1 MASSLKRKMTNF
13 GIKSV
18 KDIYSFIHNYTMRT
32 RRRKVHSRA
41 RKPAPRKKVAARKHT
56 IRIARRAKI
65 AVRKALRVARPVR
78 RKGKI
83 RRRVI
88 LGKLADEQVR
98 NLLLEVAGEK
108 ALSVAEALEEPL
120 SDEDLASACKI
131 KVSEVRAV
139 LNKLHSFG
147 LTSYERTRDKE
158 SGWYSYIWRLSLGSA
173 DKILNKKAAI
183 PEETVLDKSFDF
195 YTCSSCKKGEGVM
208 IPFEVAFEG
217 KFKCMECGAPLVF
230 VEKNKEISK

>member
-1 MASSLKRKMTNF
+1 MGSLLKRKMASFDLN
-13 GIKSV
+13 SV
-18 KDIYSFIHNYTMRT
+18 KDIYSFVHNYTMKMG
-32 RRRKVHSRA
+32 RRKVRSRA
-41 RKPAPRKKVAARKHT
+41 RKPASRNRVAARKH
-56 IRIARRAKI
+56 RVGIAKRAKI
-65 AVRKALRVARPVR
+65 NVRKALRVARPVR

-158 SGWYSYIWRLSLGSA
+158 SGWYSYIWRLSLGSV
-173 DKILNKKAAI
+173 DKILNKKTAI
-183 PEETVLDKSFDF
+183 PEEAVLDKSFDF

-208 IPFEVAFEG
+208 IPFEVAFGG

-230 VEKNKEISK
+230 VEKNKETSK

>member
-1 MASSLKRKMTNF
+1 MGSLQRRKTTNF
-13 GIKSV
+13 GINSV
-18 KDIYSFIHNYTMRT
+18 KDIYSFIHNCTMS
-32 RRRKVHSRA
+32 RRKRRVRSRA
-41 RKPAPRKKVAARKHT
+41 RRPASRKVAVRKHRT
-56 IRIARRAKI
+56 GIAKRARIRI
-65 AVRKALRVARPVR
+65 RKALRRARPVGK
-78 RKGKI
+78 KGKI
-83 RRRVI
+83 RRRAI
-88 LGKLADEQVR
+88 SGKLADEHVR

-108 ALSVAEALEEPL
+108 ALEVAEALEEPL

-173 DKILNKKAAI
+173 DKILNKRIAA
-183 PEETVLDKSFDF
+183 PQEVVQDRSFDF
-195 YTCSSCKKGEGVM
+195 YTCPACKKGEGVM

-217 KFKCMECGAPLVF
+217 KFKCIECGAPLVF